1 MTRLHLAPSHLLSE
15 LDAFAILLSFA
26 KTTCYTLTIFL
37 SFQNWAPPQSAYWLG
52 YRKTIIS
59 SPPPSIW
66 QYLVSVHPSMSASRL
81 KIEWSTPS
89 RCISLLPEATPF
101 NPTIMF
107 GTTLEKMVFLWSAFW
122 APLEHVDKHVL
133 TFTAYVFT
141 AYSIDEKPAI
151 SSFKELICWNIL
163 FSSFNIAKIQK
174 LILNSKL
181 INVFC

>member
-1 MTRLHLAPSHLLSE
+1 MTRLHLASSHLLSE

-26 KTTCYTLTIFL
+26 KTTYYTLTIFL

-107 GTTLEKMVFLWSAFW
+107 GTTLEKMVFL
-122 APLEHVDKHVL
+122 
-133 TFTAYVFT
+133 
-141 AYSIDEKPAI
+141 
-151 SSFKELICWNIL
+151 
-163 FSSFNIAKIQK
+163 
-174 LILNSKL
+174 
-181 INVFC
+181 

>member
-1 MTRLHLAPSHLLSE
+1 MTRLHLASSHLLSE

-26 KTTCYTLTIFL
+26 KTTYYNLTIFL

-81 KIEWSTPS
+81 KISGQLHRAAFRFCPK
-89 RCISLLPEATPF
+89 LLHL
-101 NPTIMF
+101 
-107 GTTLEKMVFLWSAFW
+107 TLLSCSGQRLKKWFSYEVLFEK

-141 AYSIDEKPAI
+141 VYSIDEKPAI
-151 SSFKELICWNIL
+151 SSFKELSC
-163 FSSFNIAKIQK
+163 
-174 LILNSKL
+174 
-181 INVFC
+181 

>member
-122 APLEHVDKHVL
+122 APLEHVDKQFSL
-133 TFTAYVFT
+133 LRLM
-141 AYSIDEKPAI
+141 YSP
-151 SSFKELICWNIL
+151 
-163 FSSFNIAKIQK
+163 
-174 LILNSKL
+174 LILLTRNPPFLLSKNSFVEIFYFPLSTLQRYK
-181 INVFC
+181 N

>member
-1 MTRLHLAPSHLLSE
+1 MTRLHLAPYHLLSE

-26 KTTCYTLTIFL
+26 KTTYYTLTIFL

-107 GTTLEKMVFLWSAFW
+107 GTTLGKMVFLWSAFW
-122 APLEHVDKHVL
+122 APLEHVDKQFSL
-133 TFTAYVFT
+133 LRLM
-141 AYSIDEKPAI
+141 YSP
-151 SSFKELICWNIL
+151 
-163 FSSFNIAKIQK
+163 
-174 LILNSKL
+174 LILLTRNPPFLLSKNSFVEIFYFPLSTLQRYK
-181 INVFC
+181 N

>member
-1 MTRLHLAPSHLLSE
+1 MTRLHLASSHLLSE
-15 LDAFAILLSFA
+15 LDAFTILLSFA
-26 KTTCYTLTIFL
+26 KTTYYTLTIFL
-37 SFQNWAPPQSAYWLG
+37 SFQNWAPPQSAYWLD

-107 GTTLEKMVFLWSAFW
+107 GTTLEKKWFSYEVLFEK

-141 AYSIDEKPAI
+141 VYSIDEKPAI
-151 SSFKELICWNIL
+151 SSFKELSC
-163 FSSFNIAKIQK
+163 
-174 LILNSKL
+174 
-181 INVFC
+181 

>member
-26 KTTCYTLTIFL
+26 KTTYYTLTIFL

-101 NPTIMF
+101 NPTIIF
-107 GTTLEKMVFLWSAFW
+107 GTTLGKMVFLWSAFW
-122 APLEHVDKHVL
+122 APLEHVDKQFSL
-133 TFTAYVFT
+133 LRLM
-141 AYSIDEKPAI
+141 YSP
-151 SSFKELICWNIL
+151 
-163 FSSFNIAKIQK
+163 
-174 LILNSKL
+174 LILLTRNPPFLLSKNSFVEIFYFPLSTLQRYK
-181 INVFC
+181 N

>member
-107 GTTLEKMVFLWSAFW
+107 GTTLGKNGFLMKCFLS
-122 APLEHVDKHVL
+122 
-133 TFTAYVFT
+133 TART
-141 AYSIDEKPAI
+141 RR
-151 SSFKELICWNIL
+151 
-163 FSSFNIAKIQK
+163 
-174 LILNSKL
+174 
-181 INVFC
+181 

>member
-66 QYLVSVHPSMSASRL
+66 QYLVSVHPSMSAAAFRFCPKLLHLTLLSCSGQRL
-81 KIEWSTPS
+81 KKWFSYEV
-89 RCISLLPEATPF
+89 LF
-101 NPTIMF
+101 
-107 GTTLEKMVFLWSAFW
+107 EK

-151 SSFKELICWNIL
+151 SSFKELIC
-163 FSSFNIAKIQK
+163 
-174 LILNSKL
+174 
-181 INVFC
+181 

>member
-26 KTTCYTLTIFL
+26 KTTYYTLTIFL

-107 GTTLEKMVFLWSAFW
+107 GTTLGKMVFLWSAFW
-122 APLEHVDKHVL
+122 APLEHVDKQFSL
-133 TFTAYVFT
+133 LRLM
-141 AYSIDEKPAI
+141 YSP
-151 SSFKELICWNIL
+151 
-163 FSSFNIAKIQK
+163 
-174 LILNSKL
+174 LILLTRNPPFLLSKNSFVEIFYFPLSTLQRYK
-181 INVFC
+181 N